1 MKKKI
6 NVLISC
12 VGGLFIYDVIES
24 LRKSKD
30 FNIKIYGIDIDT
42 FAYNK
47 SLLDFFFKCPD
58 VLKSEKKYL
67 ELYLYPENHH
77 LSRLGNLKISEILS
91 DRIKLFNN
99 EEFYIIFF

>member
-30 FNIKIYGIDIDT
+30 FNIKIYGIDIDS

-47 SLLDFFFKCPD
+47 SLLDFFLKCPD
-58 VLKSEKKYL
+58 VSKSEKKYK
-67 ELYLYPENHH
+67 NW
-77 LSRLGNLKISEILS
+77 LKAAKVKFAKFNINNK
-91 DRIKLFNN
+91 KLVMLDNN
-99 EEFYIIFF
+99 